1 MDISFTLVMPAYNAE
16 KYISDMIDS
25 IINQTY
31 TNWNLIIV
39 DDGSTDCTG
48 AICDSVKDPRIKV
61 IHNDN
66 QGQMLARIN
75 GIMLATGDYTL
86 VVDADDKLDKS
97 CLEEVNNVL
106 NNCNYDC
113 VMFPYMECDE
123 SLNKKGITS
132 SIPKNSGIMYT
143 SEVMQWVICSLNHG
157 LVNKVIKTELIKK
170 GAIESIHNRVRVN
183 GDYALIIPI
192 LCNITTSFFLNKSL
206 YYYRIYGGS
215 VSHNISYQHIEDT
228 DFVVHSILQVIK
240 NHDLLDENL
249 LKNVYLSYLNM
260 ITHMLEQ
267 LSSVRKIK
275 INKIMFLYTKQVYIN
290 SEKYENL
297 TNFSLRKYIELLV
310 LRKKFFFLNSI
321 YLFNYYLTKFARK
334 LLRTQKIFLKS
345 FSVFDK

>member
-106 NNCNYDC
+106 NN
-113 VMFPYMECDE
+113 
-123 SLNKKGITS
+123 
-132 SIPKNSGIMYT
+132 
-143 SEVMQWVICSLNHG
+143 
-157 LVNKVIKTELIKK
+157 
-170 GAIESIHNRVRVN
+170 
-183 GDYALIIPI
+183 
-192 LCNITTSFFLNKSL
+192 
-206 YYYRIYGGS
+206 
-215 VSHNISYQHIEDT
+215 
-228 DFVVHSILQVIK
+228 
-240 NHDLLDENL
+240 
-249 LKNVYLSYLNM
+249 
-260 ITHMLEQ
+260 
-267 LSSVRKIK
+267 
-275 INKIMFLYTKQVYIN
+275 
-290 SEKYENL
+290 
-297 TNFSLRKYIELLV
+297 
-310 LRKKFFFLNSI
+310 
-321 YLFNYYLTKFARK
+321 
-334 LLRTQKIFLKS
+334 
-345 FSVFDK
+345 